1 MSLTEAMDH
10 YKHALKIGQK
20 DYRADVLRGRYPYP
34 QVLDEILDESM
45 CAGRVDLGL
54 IEIPTEQIVGTK
66 SAGRKSAFAST
77 FMPLLPIDT
86 EFGAKW
92 VKLCEAHLGTEGIR
106 DPIKC
111 YEYLGRFYVEEG
123 NKRVSVLKSYG
134 AATIP
139 AYVTRMIPVET
150 QDLAIQRYYEF
161 MQFYRLAGIYQVQFQ
176 QLGSYAKFQAALGF
190 EAGHIWTKE
199 ERKSFL
205 SGFARFKEAFRKL
218 GGGSLSITPA
228 GALLVWLGVNP
239 FQAVKDMTAAE
250 LSKSITAVW
259 PDIKLVAEGG
269 PIAISTVPPEGE
281 KSSLLAKVFESKP
294 SHLNVAFVHTS
305 NPSESVW
312 TRAHDAGRQHLEE
325 ALGEK
330 ITVRTYANV
339 RSATEADK
347 VMEQAVEEGADVIF
361 ATAPPLIGAC
371 RKVVARHSGIKVLVC
386 SLDMSY
392 TGLRTYYSRIYES
405 KFITGAIAG
414 AMARN
419 DTIGYIANYPIF
431 GVPAGINAFA
441 LGAQMVNPKAKL
453 LLHWS
458 CTAGDPGELFESRG
472 VTVISNRESPSPEQA
487 AAGWGWGLSLFTR
500 ERLEIPL
507 AAPCWNWG
515 KFYEKVINA
524 IFQGTWDTGKEAG
537 KAVNYWWG
545 LDSGVIDVQLG
556 QALPDGVKRLALLLK
571 DAIIH
576 KALDPF
582 ACKILDQ
589 EGQVRCD
596 GTKLLTPEEIV
607 QMDWL
612 CQGVEGAIPSF
623 DELLPMSRNMVRL
636 LGLYRDAIPPETEGN
651 LL

>member
-1 MSLTEAMDH
+1 MSLTEAMDQ
-10 YKHALKIGQK
+10 YKRCLKQGQK

-54 IEIPTEQIVGTK
+54 IEIPINQIVGTK
-66 SAGRKSAFAST
+66 SAGRKSAFASS

-86 EFGAKW
+86 EFGVKW
-92 VKLCEAHLGTEGIR
+92 VKLCQAHLGTDGIR

-139 AYVTRMIPVET
+139 GQVTRMVPVET

-161 MQFYRLAGIYQVQFQ
+161 MDFYRLAGIYQVQFER
-176 QLGSYAKFQAALGF
+176 LGSYAKLQAALGY
-190 EAGHIWTKE
+190 EPGYIWTKE

-205 SGFARFKEAFRKL
+205 SSFARFREAFRKQ
-218 GGGSLSITPA
+218 GGDSLNVTPA

-239 FQAVKDMTAAE
+239 FQALKDMTAAE

-259 PDIKLVAEGG
+259 PDIKLLAEGG
-269 PIAISTVPPEGE
+269 PIAISTVPPTGE
-281 KSSLLAKVFESKP
+281 RSGILSKVFDSRP
-294 SHLNVAFVHTS
+294 SHLNVAFIHTS

-312 TRAHDAGRQHLEE
+312 TRAHDAGRRHLEE
-325 ALGEK
+325 ALGSK
-330 ITVRTYANV
+330 ITVTTYPNV
-339 RSATEADK
+339 RSASEAER
-347 VMEQAVEEGADVIF
+347 VMEEAVEAGADVIF
-361 ATAPPLIGAC
+361 ATAPPLIGAS
-371 RKVVARHSGIKVLVC
+371 RKVVAHHPNVKVLVC

-392 TGLRTYYSRIYES
+392 AGLRTYYSRIYES

-441 LGAQMVNPKAKL
+441 LGAQMVNPNAKL

-458 CTAGDPGELFESRG
+458 CTAGDPGDLFEKRG

-500 ERLEIPL
+500 ERQEIPL

-515 KFYEKVINA
+515 TFYEKVLNS
-524 IFQGTWDTGKEAG
+524 IFQGTWDAGKDGG

-556 QALPDGVKRLALLLK
+556 LALPDGVKRMALLLK
-571 DAIIH
+571 DAIVR
-576 KALDPF
+576 KSFDPF

-589 EGQVRCD
+589 DGQVRCD
-596 GTKLLTPEEIV
+596 GSRSLTPEEIV

-612 CQGVEGAIPSF
+612 CQGVEGSIPSF
-623 DELLPMSRNMVRL
+623 DQLLPMSRSMVRL
-636 LGLYRDAIPPETEGN
+636 LGLYRDAIPPETEGK

>member
-1 MSLTEAMDH
+1 MSLTEAMDQ
-10 YKHALKIGQK
+10 YKRALKQGQK

-34 QVLDEILDESM
+34 QVLDEILVESM

-54 IEIPTEQIVGTK
+54 IEIPINQIVGTK
-66 SAGRKSAFAST
+66 SAGRKSAFASS

-134 AATIP
+134 AATILGQ
-139 AYVTRMIPVET
+139 VTRMVPVET

-161 MQFYRLAGIYQVQFQ
+161 MEFYRLAGIYQVQFER
-176 QLGSYAKFQAALGF
+176 LGSYAKLQAALGY
-190 EAGHIWTKE
+190 EPGYIWTKE

-205 SGFARFKEAFRKL
+205 SSFARFREAFRKQ
-218 GGGSLSITPA
+218 GGDSLNVTPA

-239 FQAVKDMTAAE
+239 FQALKDMTAAE

-259 PDIKLVAEGG
+259 PDIKLLAEGG
-269 PIAISTVPPEGE
+269 PIAISTVPPTGE
-281 KSSLLAKVFESKP
+281 RSGILSKVFDSRP
-294 SHLNVAFVHTS
+294 SHLNVAFIHTS

-312 TRAHDAGRQHLEE
+312 TRAHDAGRRHLEE
-325 ALGEK
+325 ALGSK
-330 ITVRTYANV
+330 ITVTTYPNV
-339 RSATEADK
+339 RSASEADR
-347 VMEQAVEEGADVIF
+347 VMEEAVEAGADVIF
-361 ATAPPLIGAC
+361 ATAPPLIGAS
-371 RKVVARHSGIKVLVC
+371 RKVVAHHPHVKVLVC

-392 TGLRTYYSRIYES
+392 AGLRTYYSRIYES

-441 LGAQMVNPKAKL
+441 LGAQMVNPNAKL

-458 CTAGDPGELFESRG
+458 CTAGDPGDLFEKRG

-487 AAGWGWGLSLFTR
+487 AAGWGWGLSLFTQ
-500 ERLEIPL
+500 ERQEIPL

-515 KFYEKVINA
+515 SFYEKVINS
-524 IFQGTWDTGKEAG
+524 IFQGTWDAGKDGG

-556 QALPDGVKRLALLLK
+556 LALPDGVKRMALLLK
-571 DAIIH
+571 DAIVR
-576 KALDPF
+576 KSFDPF

-589 EGQVRCD
+589 DGQVRCD
-596 GTKLLTPEEIV
+596 GSRPLTPEEIV

-612 CQGVEGAIPSF
+612 CQGVEGSIPSF
-623 DELLPMSRNMVRL
+623 DQLLPMSRSMVRL
-636 LGLYRDAIPPETEGN
+636 LGLYRDAIPPETEGK

>member
-1 MSLTEAMDH
+1 MSLTEAMDQ
-10 YKHALKIGQK
+10 YKRALKQGQK

-34 QVLDEILDESM
+34 QVLDEILVESM

-54 IEIPTEQIVGTK
+54 IEIPINQIVGTK
-66 SAGRKSAFAST
+66 SAGRKSAFASS

-86 EFGAKW
+86 EFGVKW
-92 VKLCEAHLGTEGIR
+92 VKLCQAHLGTDGIR

-139 AYVTRMIPVET
+139 GQVTRMVPVET

-161 MQFYRLAGIYQVQFQ
+161 MDFYRLAGIYQVQFER
-176 QLGSYAKFQAALGF
+176 LGSYAKLQAALGY
-190 EAGHIWTKE
+190 EPGYIWTKE

-205 SGFARFKEAFRKL
+205 SSFARFREAFRKQ
-218 GGGSLSITPA
+218 GGDSLNVTPA

-239 FQAVKDMTAAE
+239 FQALKDMTAAE

-259 PDIKLVAEGG
+259 PDIKLLAEGG
-269 PIAISTVPPEGE
+269 PIAISTVPPTGE
-281 KSSLLAKVFESKP
+281 RSGILSKVFDSRP
-294 SHLNVAFVHTS
+294 SHLNVAFIHTS

-312 TRAHDAGRQHLEE
+312 TRAHDAGRRHLEE
-325 ALGEK
+325 ALGSK
-330 ITVRTYANV
+330 ITVTTYPNV
-339 RSATEADK
+339 RSASEAER
-347 VMEQAVEEGADVIF
+347 VMEEAVEAGADVIF
-361 ATAPPLIGAC
+361 ATAPPLIGAS
-371 RKVVARHSGIKVLVC
+371 RKVVAHHPNVKVLVC

-392 TGLRTYYSRIYES
+392 AGLRTYYSRIYES

-441 LGAQMVNPKAKL
+441 LGAQMVNPNAKL

-458 CTAGDPGELFESRG
+458 CTAGDPGDLFEKRG

-487 AAGWGWGLSLFTR
+487 AAGWGWGLSLFTQ
-500 ERLEIPL
+500 ERQEIPL

-515 KFYEKVINA
+515 TFYEKVLNS
-524 IFQGTWDTGKEAG
+524 IFQGTWDAGKDGG

-556 QALPDGVKRLALLLK
+556 LALPDGVKRMALLLK
-571 DAIIH
+571 DAIVR
-576 KALDPF
+576 KSFDPF

-589 EGQVRCD
+589 DGQVRCD
-596 GTKLLTPEEIV
+596 GSRPLTPEEIV

-612 CQGVEGAIPSF
+612 CQGVEGSIPSF
-623 DELLPMSRNMVRL
+623 DQLLPMSRSMVRL
-636 LGLYRDAIPPETEGN
+636 LGLYRDAIPPETEGK

>member
-1 MSLTEAMDH
+1 MSLTEAMDQ
-10 YKHALKIGQK
+10 YKRALKQGQK

-34 QVLDEILDESM
+34 QVLDEILVESM

-54 IEIPTEQIVGTK
+54 IEIPINQIVGTK
-66 SAGRKSAFAST
+66 SAGRKSAFASS

-86 EFGAKW
+86 EFGVKW
-92 VKLCEAHLGTEGIR
+92 VKLCQAHLGTDGIR

-139 AYVTRMIPVET
+139 GQVTRMVPVET

-161 MQFYRLAGIYQVQFQ
+161 MDFYRLAGIYQVQFER
-176 QLGSYAKFQAALGF
+176 LGSYAKLQAALGY
-190 EAGHIWTKE
+190 EPGYIWTKE

-205 SGFARFKEAFRKL
+205 SSFARFREAFRKQ
-218 GGGSLSITPA
+218 GGDSLNVTPA

-239 FQAVKDMTAAE
+239 FQALKDMTAAE

-259 PDIKLVAEGG
+259 PDIKLLAEGG
-269 PIAISTVPPEGE
+269 PIAISTVPPTGE
-281 KSSLLAKVFESKP
+281 RSGILSKVFDSRP
-294 SHLNVAFVHTS
+294 SHLNVAFIHTS

-312 TRAHDAGRQHLEE
+312 TRAHDAGRRHLEE
-325 ALGEK
+325 ALGSK
-330 ITVRTYANV
+330 ITVTTYPNV
-339 RSATEADK
+339 RSASEAER
-347 VMEQAVEEGADVIF
+347 VMEEAVEAGADVIF
-361 ATAPPLIGAC
+361 ATAPPLIGAS
-371 RKVVARHSGIKVLVC
+371 RKVVAHHPNVKVLVC

-392 TGLRTYYSRIYES
+392 AGLRTYYSRIYES

-441 LGAQMVNPKAKL
+441 LGAQMVNPNAKL

-458 CTAGDPGELFESRG
+458 CTAGDPGDLFEKRG

-487 AAGWGWGLSLFTR
+487 AAGWGWGLSLFTQ
-500 ERLEIPL
+500 ERQEIPL

-515 KFYEKVINA
+515 TFYEKVLNS
-524 IFQGTWDTGKEAG
+524 IFQGTWDSGKDGG

-556 QALPDGVKRLALLLK
+556 LALPDGVKRMALLLK
-571 DAIIH
+571 DAIVR
-576 KALDPF
+576 KSFDPF

-589 EGQVRCD
+589 DGQVRCD
-596 GTKLLTPEEIV
+596 GSRPLTPEEIV

-612 CQGVEGAIPSF
+612 CQGVEGSIPSF
-623 DELLPMSRNMVRL
+623 DQLLPMSRSMVRL
-636 LGLYRDAIPPETEGN
+636 LGLYRDAIPPETEGK